1 MCGARGEEGAWA
13 SWIDS
18 GKVLEAGVVAE
29 LLIEFELSL
38 VKVKE
43 EGDDEEVEE
52 GIMVGVKIAAKVSL
66 VGQRE
71 WVLVRGNYVSWKT
84 IWGVT

>member
-1 MCGARGEEGAWA
+1 M
-13 SWIDS
+13 
-18 GKVLEAGVVAE
+18 VAE

-71 WVLVRGNYVSWKT
+71 
-84 IWGVT
+84 

>member
-1 MCGARGEEGAWA
+1 
-13 SWIDS
+13 
-18 GKVLEAGVVAE
+18 
-29 LLIEFELSL
+29 
-38 VKVKE
+38 
-43 EGDDEEVEE
+43 
-52 GIMVGVKIAAKVSL
+52 MVGVKIAAKVSL